1 METEKSYLNDMIEE
15 SVVWRGNH
23 GEAKA
28 FTKNDIP
35 SILYLDNPKTRY
47 QQEYRTIISLDAEL
61 SNAET
66 YKVEVKFKTAFNQ
79 DNVSNKVEHVYFIGY
94 SYDELKENIT
104 LVLGNVETFRAIR
117 KYISSYDANK
127 DIIRLKP
134 AKKKKKFAAFIVGLL
149 SIIVL
154 ALIGGLIY
162 NTIVTTSKVEQQYQ
176 QIQELQQKVD
186 DQGEVIKQYQSHELE
201 ELVKKSKQLEQQV
214 ANKKK

>member
-1 METEKSYLNDMIEE
+1 METNQSYLNDMIDDA
-15 SVVWRGNH
+15 VTWKGNY
-23 GEAKA
+23 GELKS

-35 SILYLDNPKTRY
+35 GILYLDKPNSRY
-47 QQEYRTIISLDAEL
+47 QQEYRTFILPDAEL
-61 SNAET
+61 EGAET
-66 YKVEVKFKTAFNQ
+66 YKVEVKYKTAFNQ
-79 DNVSNKVEHVYFIGY
+79 EDVATKVEHVYFIGF
-94 SYDELKENIT
+94 SYGEIEENIFI
-104 LVLGNVETFRAIR
+104 LGNVETFKVLR
-117 KYISSYDANK
+117 KFTSVYDAVKN
-127 DIIRLKP
+127 IIKLKP
-134 AKKKKKFAAFIVGLL
+134 TKKKKKITAFIVGLL

-186 DQGEVIKQYQSHELE
+186 DQGEVIKQYQSHEVE

>member
-1 METEKSYLNDMIEE
+1 METNQSYLNDMIDDA
-15 SVVWRGNH
+15 VTWKGNY
-23 GEAKA
+23 GELKS

-35 SILYLDNPKTRY
+35 GILYLDKPNSRY
-47 QQEYRTIISLDAEL
+47 QQEYQTFILPDTEL
-61 SNAET
+61 EGAET
-66 YKVEVKFKTAFNQ
+66 YKVEVKYKTAFNQ
-79 DNVSNKVEHVYFIGY
+79 EDVATKVEHVYFIGF
-94 SYDELKENIT
+94 SYGEIEENIFI
-104 LVLGNVETFRAIR
+104 LGNVETFKVLR
-117 KYISSYDANK
+117 KFTSVYDAVKN
-127 DIIRLKP
+127 IIKLKP
-134 AKKKKKFAAFIVGLL
+134 TKKKKKITAFIVGLL

-186 DQGEVIKQYQSHELE
+186 DQGEVIKQYQSHEVE